1 MINLIRFIV
10 FIFIITLSLSLKAS
24 EASNWLK
31 QEVDKIL
38 IAYQDPNLPNENR
51 FLLIEQTINNNFP
64 GKSIAINIA
73 KQSYKNAKEETRKKY
88 INLFK
93 RHLALNIASLMQGYS
108 NQKYEL
114 TDSRYDE
121 KNKVNYIDMEVYL
134 DTGEMIVTWRVLK
147 HKERYFVI
155 DLIISGI
162 SLYETKRSEFNSMLK
177 NVDNDLTKLNEE
189 LHKINESSYQKIIN

>member
-73 KQSYKNAKEETRKKY
+73 KQSYKNANEETRSNY

-177 NVDNDLTKLNEE
+177 NVDNDLAKLNEE

>member
-1 MINLIRFIV
+1 MINLVRFLV
-10 FIFIITLSLSLKAS
+10 FIFIIVLSLSLKAS

-73 KQSYKNAKEETRKKY
+73 KQSYKNANEETRRSY
-88 INLFK
+88 IGLFK

-177 NVDNDLTKLNEE
+177 NVDNDLAKLNEE